1 MEWFLIGIVL
11 LFVVTVIKYL
21 LYRREIGDICRQ
33 IEFLLGGR
41 TNKRIQTQLCKRE
54 IVDLADKIN
63 RMADRQE
70 AESLSIKKKE
80 QQLKET
86 LTNISHDI
94 RTPLTSLKGFFE
106 LYTQEEDLGKKE
118 YYGRTIRERMDDLSV
133 LLEELFT
140 YTKLQNES
148 YELVLKRQDFTKLV
162 LDSLFSFY
170 EQWKEMGICPGM
182 SVEEGSAMVLCSDI
196 AVKRILTNVLRN
208 AVVHGDG
215 DISIRYEIRED
226 SVLFCCG
233 NGYDKEAEPEAE
245 RVFERFYKGDSARRE
260 TSSGLGLSI
269 ARELTLRMGGEMG
282 ARVEDG
288 RFLVEIRMDRE
299 RFGDEK
305 TYIHGN

>member
-1 MEWFLIGIVL
+1 MKWLWIGIL
-11 LFVVTVIKYL
+11 LLVFVVTVIKYW
-21 LYRREIGDICRQ
+21 LYRREIDDICRQ
-33 IEFLLGGR
+33 MEFLLEER
-41 TNKRIQTQLCKRE
+41 TNKRVQTQLCKKE
-54 IVDLADKIN
+54 IVDLAEKIN

-70 AESLSIKKKE
+70 EESLSIRKKE

-106 LYTQEEDLGKKE
+106 LYAEEEDLEKKE
-118 YYGRTIRERMDDLSV
+118 YYGQTIRERMDDLSV

-148 YELVLKRQDFTKLV
+148 YQLTLEQQDFTKLV
-162 LDSLFSFY
+162 LDSLFFFY
-170 EQWKEMGICPGM
+170 EQWKEKGIQPEL
-182 SVEEGSAMVLCSDI
+182 SVEESTAMVLCSDI
-196 AVKRILTNVLRN
+196 GVKRILTNVLRN

-215 DISIRYEIRED
+215 SISICYRIKEGR
-226 SVLFCCG
+226 VLVCCS
-233 NGYDKEAEPEAE
+233 NGYAGDTEPEAE

-260 TSSGLGLSI
+260 SSSGLGLSI

-288 RFLVEIRMDRE
+288 RFIVEIG
-299 RFGDEK
+299 FPCV
-305 TYIHGN
+305 

>member
-1 MEWFLIGIVL
+1 MEWLWIGIFLLVL
-11 LFVVTVIKYL
+11 VVTVIKYW
-21 LYRREIGDICRQ
+21 LYRQEIGDISRQ
-33 IEFLLGGR
+33 IEFLLGER
-41 TNKRIQTQLCKRE
+41 TNKRVQTQLCKKE
-54 IVDLADKIN
+54 IVGLAEKIN

-70 AESLSIKKKE
+70 EESLSIRKKE

-106 LYTQEEDLGKKE
+106 LYAEEEDLEKKE
-118 YYGRTIRERMDDLSV
+118 YYGQTIRERMDDLSV

-148 YELVLKRQDFTKLV
+148 YQLALERQDFTKLV

-170 EQWKEMGICPGM
+170 EQWKEKGIRPEL
-182 SVEEGSAMVLCSDI
+182 SVEESTAMVLCSDMG
-196 AVKRILTNVLRN
+196 VKRILTNVLRN

-215 DISIRYEIRED
+215 SISICYRIKENH
-226 SVLFCCG
+226 VLFSCS
-233 NGYDKEAEPEAE
+233 NGYDGDAKPEAE
-245 RVFERFYKGDSARRE
+245 RVFERFYKADGARRE
-260 TSSGLGLSI
+260 SSSGLGLSI

-288 RFLVEIRMDRE
+288 RFILEIV
-299 RFGDEK
+299 FPCV
-305 TYIHGN
+305 

>member
-1 MEWFLIGIVL
+1 MEWLWIGIL
-11 LFVVTVIKYL
+11 LLVFVVTVIKYW

-33 IEFLLGGR
+33 MEFLLGER
-41 TNKRIQTQLCKRE
+41 TNKRVQTQLCKKE
-54 IVDLADKIN
+54 IVDLADQIN

-70 AESLSIKKKE
+70 EESLSIRKKE

-106 LYTQEEDLGKKE
+106 LYAEEEDLEKKE
-118 YYGRTIRERMDDLSV
+118 YYGQTIRERMDDLTV

-148 YELVLKRQDFTKLV
+148 YQLTLEQQDFTKLV

-170 EQWKEMGICPGM
+170 EQWKEKGIRPEL
-182 SVEEGSAMVLCSDI
+182 SVEESTAMVLCSDI
-196 AVKRILTNVLRN
+196 GVKRILTNVLRN
-208 AVVHGDG
+208 AMVHGNG
-215 DISIRYEIRED
+215 SISICYRIKEGR
-226 SVLFCCG
+226 VLFCCS
-233 NGYDKEAEPEAE
+233 NGYAGDMEPEAE

-260 TSSGLGLSI
+260 SSSGLGLSI
-269 ARELTLRMGGEMG
+269 ARELTLRMNGEMG

-288 RFLVEIRMDRE
+288 RFIVEIV
-299 RFGDEK
+299 FPCV
-305 TYIHGN
+305 